1 MQIKVE
7 ISEEL
12 AGRAKDQGVPVE
24 SYVQTLLPEGAS
36 GGSRPQPVRTPEQIA
51 AFFRAMA
58 EGSEQLPQLPT
69 ESFTRSSF
77 YEEF

>member
-24 SYVQTLLPEGAS
+24 SYVQSLLQERVAGES
-36 GGSRPQPVRTPEQIA
+36 QPQSVRTPEEMA

-77 YEEF
+77 YEER

>member
-24 SYVQTLLPEGAS
+24 SYVQSLLQERVAGESQPPSPS
-36 GGSRPQPVRTPEQIA
+36 GDPRKWQRSQVDRLLDLNHQSRLDQIEA
-51 AFFRAMA
+51 ALGF
-58 EGSEQLPQLPT
+58 
-69 ESFTRSSF
+69 
-77 YEEF
+77 

>member
-1 MQIKVE
+1 MQIKLE

-24 SYVQTLLPEGAS
+24 SYIQTLLPKGAS
-36 GGSRPQPVRTPEQIA
+36 PESRPQPVRTPEQIA
-51 AFFRAMA
+51 GFFRAMA

-69 ESFTRSSF
+69 ESFARSSF
-77 YEEF
+77 YEER